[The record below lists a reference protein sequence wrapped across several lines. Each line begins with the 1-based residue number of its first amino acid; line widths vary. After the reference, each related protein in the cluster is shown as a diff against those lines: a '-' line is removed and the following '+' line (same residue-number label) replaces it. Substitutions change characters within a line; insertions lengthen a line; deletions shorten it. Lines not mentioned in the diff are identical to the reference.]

1 MVSGEEE
8 EKFQKQARWKT
19 KIKYHLISV
28 RMAPI
33 QSHPEKREWEALA
46 SAESDGYTHQEQV
59 YLINAVQQRKYIC
72 DYQAY
77 EKMS

>member
-1 MVSGEEE
+1 M
-8 EKFQKQARWKT
+8 
-19 KIKYHLISV
+19 LISV